1 MFIEISPY
9 GMTNE
14 LSRAVKVAKGPPVI
28 ATDWSQPGRLRLCQL
43 SAATISWGENHMA
56 KRTRPR
62 SRPLGPLIAAGT
74 FTLMLFLGVIYV
86 YVGWGPLVGD
96 SSLVLTT
103 TGFVAMAIGLL
114 AVLVLGVGLM
124 ALILSGRRR

>member
-1 MFIEISPY
+1 M
-9 GMTNE
+9 
-14 LSRAVKVAKGPPVI
+14 V
-28 ATDWSQPGRLRLCQL
+28 
-43 SAATISWGENHMA
+43 SASAGAALPTIGVDNPSGENNMA

-86 YVGWGPLVGD
+86 YVGWGPLFGE
-96 SSLVLTT
+96 SGLVLTT

-124 ALILSGRRR
+124 ALILSGRRRD